1 MASDDQ
7 AGLEGQ
13 CPACGKVVM
22 IPEEGTLPPEE
33 ADQGM
38 PAEPVTG
45 QDAVDDETS
54 LDIKGFEDM
63 DEDFAEDVRETPERR
78 TWFWSSRFA
87 LLGSIVVVVVV
98 ALIVFTLVRRDREG
112 GQDLVVV
119 KEIEPL
125 AESEQKV
132 LAPPV
137 GAKLEE
143 DVLPPVMEQ
152 PLEPVPIDEEP
163 VEVESTEEE
172 TLEAG
177 PEPVPEE
184 HEEAEATV
192 ASIAPETPSEERLPP
207 IGAYTINIA
216 SFRQRENAERYVTE
230 LKQMGVDAFDWEIDL
245 PGKGTWYRV
254 SVGGFST
261 RREAED
267 YASGLKQK
275 GISDIFITQVPKTS

>member
-22 IPEEGTLPPEE
+22 IPQEGTLTPEE

-38 PAEPVTG
+38 PAEPLTG
-45 QDAVDDETS
+45 QDVVGDETS
-54 LDIKGFEDM
+54 LDDKGFGDLEEDL
-63 DEDFAEDVRETPERR
+63 AEDVREAPERR

-87 LLGSIVVVVVV
+87 VLGSIVVVVVV

-112 GQDLVVV
+112 TQELVVN
-119 KEIEPL
+119 KKNEPQ
-125 AESEQKV
+125 AEYEREASP
-132 LAPPV
+132 PPV

-143 DVLPPVMEQ
+143 DVLAPVEEQ
-152 PLEPVPIDEEP
+152 ALDSMMIEEEP
-163 VEVESTEEE
+163 VEAASAEA
-172 TLEAG
+172 TLEAE
-177 PEPVPEE
+177 PETVLEE
-184 HEEAEATV
+184 QEEAEATV
-192 ASIAPETPSEERLPP
+192 ASIAPETPPEERLPL

-216 SFRQRENAERYVTE
+216 SFRQRENAERYVAE

-245 PGKGTWYRV
+245 PDKGKWYRV

-261 RREAED
+261 RQEAED

>member
-7 AGLEGQ
+7 AGMEGQ

-22 IPEEGTLPPEE
+22 IPQEGTLAPEE
-33 ADQGM
+33 GDQGM

-45 QDAVDDETS
+45 QDVVGDETS
-54 LDIKGFEDM
+54 LDDNGFEDLE
-63 DEDFAEDVRETPERR
+63 EDLVEDVRETPERR
-78 TWFWSSRFA
+78 AWFWSSRFA
-87 LLGSIVVVVVV
+87 VLGSIVVVVAV
-98 ALIVFTLVRRDREG
+98 ALIVFTLVRRDREET
-112 GQDLVVV
+112 QELVVI

-125 AESEQKV
+125 AEFEPEAS
-132 LAPPV
+132 APPV

-143 DVLPPVMEQ
+143 DVPPLVEEQ
-152 PLEPVPIDEEP
+152 ALDSAMIEEEP
-163 VEVESTEEE
+163 VEAPLTEA
-172 TLEAG
+172 TLEAE
-177 PEPVPEE
+177 PETVPEE
-184 HEEAEATV
+184 PAEAEATV

-216 SFRQRENAERYVTE
+216 SFRQRENAERYVAE

-245 PGKGTWYRV
+245 PNKGKWYRV

-267 YASGLKQK
+267 YASDLKQK
-275 GISDIFITQVPKTS
+275 GISDIFIAQVPKTS

>member
-22 IPEEGTLPPEE
+22 IPQEGTLAPEE

-38 PAEPVTG
+38 PAEPLTG
-45 QDAVDDETS
+45 QDVVGDETS
-54 LDIKGFEDM
+54 LDIKGFEDL
-63 DEDFAEDVRETPERR
+63 DEDLAEDVRETPERR

-87 LLGSIVVVVVV
+87 VLGSIVVVVVV

-112 GQDLVVV
+112 TQELVVI

-125 AESEQKV
+125 AESEREAS
-132 LAPPV
+132 APPV

-143 DVLPPVMEQ
+143 DVLLPLEEQ
-152 PLEPVPIDEEP
+152 PSDSVMIEEEP
-163 VEVESTEEE
+163 VEAASTEA
-172 TLEAG
+172 TLEAE
-177 PEPVPEE
+177 PETVTDEQEE
-184 HEEAEATV
+184 TEATV
-192 ASIAPETPSEERLPP
+192 ASIAPEIPSEESLPP

-216 SFRQRENAERYVTE
+216 SFRQRENAERYVAE
-230 LKQMGVDAFDWEIDL
+230 LKQMGVDAFDWEVDL
-245 PGKGTWYRV
+245 PGKGKWYRV

-261 RREAED
+261 RQEAED

>member
-22 IPEEGTLPPEE
+22 IPQEGTLTPEE

-38 PAEPVTG
+38 PAEPLTG
-45 QDAVDDETS
+45 QDVVGDETS
-54 LDIKGFEDM
+54 LDDKGFGDLEEDL
-63 DEDFAEDVRETPERR
+63 AEDVREAPERR

-87 LLGSIVVVVVV
+87 VLGSIVVVVVV

-112 GQDLVVV
+112 TQELVVI

-125 AESEQKV
+125 AEYEREAS
-132 LAPPV
+132 APPV

-143 DVLPPVMEQ
+143 DVLAPVEEQ
-152 PLEPVPIDEEP
+152 ALDSMMIEEEP
-163 VEVESTEEE
+163 VEAASAEA
-172 TLEAG
+172 TLEAE
-177 PEPVPEE
+177 PETVLEE
-184 HEEAEATV
+184 QEEAEATV
-192 ASIAPETPSEERLPP
+192 ASIAPETPSEESLPT

-216 SFRQRENAERYVTE
+216 SFRQRENAERYVAE

-245 PGKGTWYRV
+245 PDKGKWYRV

-261 RREAED
+261 RQEAED